1 MSQSGVTN
9 IITLPRDLADRILL
23 RLNTAASACK
33 AAKAERDEFRGM
45 LEQIGSDT
53 ITIPRDKAD
62 RILTRLKLTAP
73 RFKLAAVERDE
84 LRKLLNKRQPAALDE
99 GGLSQKVET
108 TDGGIGDAPAPAPAL
123 TPDVSSTSVAELAAQ
138 LTDLRRRFDSLHQG
152 LKTIAAG
159 QVPSGITIPDFASA
173 AIADAQPIN
182 AEAYANEQQRAG
194 TGTQERYQP
203 TS

>member
-9 IITLPRDLADRILL
+9 IITLPRDLAVRILL

-33 AAKAERDEFRGM
+33 TTKAERDELRGM
-45 LEQIGSDT
+45 LEQTDADT
-53 ITIPRDKAD
+53 ISIPRDKAD

-84 LRKLLNKRQPAALDE
+84 LRKLLNKRQLATLDE
-99 GGLSQKVET
+99 GGLSQKVEN
-108 TDGGIGDAPAPAPAL
+108 TDRGAGDAPAPAPS
-123 TPDVSSTSVAELAAQ
+123 PDVSSTSVAELTAQ
-138 LTDLRRRFDSLHQG
+138 LTDLRRRFDCLHQG

-173 AIADAQPIN
+173 AVADAQPIN
-182 AEAYANEQQRAG
+182 AGA
-194 TGTQERYQP
+194 
-203 TS
+203 